1 MTLEE
6 AGQQYV
12 EIVHPVNDVMSGNA
26 AAWDAAYNA
35 NDWQTL
41 SDLAAANLVAERTF
55 TDALLAAT
63 WPESIAPYVDA
74 LVSSSTPEMVWY
86 SGLANATDQDAFWN
100 AFGSGEEFDRA
111 AAQELRI
118 RLGLANV
125 GDE

>member
-12 EIVHPVNDVMSGNA
+12 EIVQPVNDVMSGNA
-26 AAWDAAYNA
+26 DAWVAAYDA

-41 SDLAAANLVAERTF
+41 SDLAAANLVADRTF

-74 LVSSSTPEMVWY
+74 LVSSTTPEMVWY
-86 SGLANATDQDAFWN
+86 SALANATDQDAFWN
-100 AFGSGEEFDRA
+100 AFGTGEEFDRA